1 MGANDNIKER
11 MKLNYSIGKVV
22 ALENLKEGVF
32 YYCPLADKPVLITST
47 KTMSEKQPKIK
58 VAMFYSDYTGRY
70 MFGDIVDN
78 QLMELEFTRL

>member
-1 MGANDNIKER
+1 

-32 YYCPLADKPVLITST
+32 YYCPLADKPVLVT
-47 KTMSEKQPKIK
+47 KNGSLPTKAKF
-58 VAMFYSDYTGRY
+58 AMYYSDRFGKY
-70 MFGDIVDN
+70 MFDEVHDN